1 MAVLALPGGI
11 EPVVKKGNAWLESGS
26 LHTKLGRRE
35 PDAKITMTL
44 AAAVFVVGSMA
55 IANAQSRGASSVL
68 NAKAQNATIIHV
80 RCVEIHGTGC
90 IPKNAFRC
98 LRNVDRCR
106 TKCIADGMSKFGGP
120 PDDLGSVS
128 RACVKLCPNKC

>member
-1 MAVLALPGGI
+1 M
-11 EPVVKKGNAWLESGS
+11 
-26 LHTKLGRRE
+26 R
-35 PDAKITMTL
+35 KITMTL
-44 AAAVFVVGSMA
+44 AAAVLVVGSMA

-80 RCVEIHGTGC
+80 RCVEIRGTGC
-90 IPKNAFRC
+90 IPKKTFPC

-120 PDDLGSVS
+120 PDDLRSVS